1 VTAERLHLGIDVGT
15 SGVRGIAINGAGA
28 IQAQA
33 SRPMAAL
40 AAVDGVLA
48 QDPAI
53 WWDAVAAVLDE
64 LKPAAGRIASL
75 AVDGTSGTLLLAD
88 ASGRPLAPA
97 RMYNDASGAALA
109 PRIKELAPPES
120 GAHGAT
126 SPLAR
131 LLLMQA
137 EHPGARFT
145 LHQADWIAGRLLGRM
160 GPSDENNALKLGYDP
175 VRRTWPDWLDRLEV
189 RRELLP
195 EVVAPGTPLGRVTPE
210 MAERFGLAPGCV
222 VVAGTTDGCA
232 SFLATGADA
241 VGDGVTALGTTL
253 TLKLLSDA
261 PVFAPAYGVYSHRLG
276 ERWLVGGAS
285 NSGGNA
291 LLRFLSV
298 ERMAALTPLLRPERP
313 TGFGWHPLPGKGER
327 FPVADPAMTFA
338 PEPLPADE
346 AVLFQ
351 GLLEGIAQVEAR
363 AYALIR
369 DLGGPA
375 LRSVRTVGGGAANAA
390 WSAIRARLLGVP
402 MPPPLSLEAA
412 YGTALLAREGHA
424 RG

>member
-1 VTAERLHLGIDVGT
+1 
-15 SGVRGIAINGAGA
+15 
-28 IQAQA
+28 
-33 SRPMAAL
+33 MAAPV
-40 AAVDGVLA
+40 AVDGVLA
-48 QDPAI
+48 QDPVV
-53 WWDAVAAVLDE
+53 WWDAVTTVLDE
-64 LKPAAGRIASL
+64 LRPAAGRIASL

-88 ASGRPLAPA
+88 AEGRPLAPA

-109 PRIKELAPPES
+109 ARIKDVAPPES

-137 EHPGARFT
+137 EHPGARHA

-160 GPSDENNALKLGYDP
+160 GLSDANNALKLGYDP
-175 VRRTWPDWLDRLEV
+175 VRGTWPDWLDRLEV
-189 RRELLP
+189 RRDLLP

-232 SFLATGADA
+232 SFLATGASA
-241 VGDGVTALGTTL
+241 IGDGVTALGTTL
-253 TLKLLSDA
+253 TLKLLSDT

-298 ERMAALTPLLRPERP
+298 ERMTALTPLLRPERP

-327 FPVADPAMTFA
+327 FPVADPALTFA
-338 PEPLPADE
+338 PEPLPTDE
-346 AVLFQ
+346 LLLFQ
-351 GLLEGIAQVEAR
+351 GLLEGIAEVEAR

-369 DLGGPA
+369 DLGGPP
-375 LRSVRTVGGGAANAA
+375 LRSVRTVGGGAANPA

-402 MPPPLSLEAA
+402 MLKPASLEAA

-424 RG
+424 HG